1 MRNFC
6 RCNKK
11 MREAEKIYVEKSICP
26 LCKILFLV
34 FRLFML
40 FVFIAA
46 ITLVL
51 SIKLPTKTV
60 GETIAE
66 ALLAAEK
73 KMTQLIVNQTP

>member
-1 MRNFC
+1 
-6 RCNKK
+6 
-11 MREAEKIYVEKSICP
+11 
-26 LCKILFLV
+26 
-34 FRLFML
+34 ML